1 VRVQGSGFRVQEKN
15 MGEQQRPVAVIT
27 GASSGIG
34 LDLAKLFAQGGHDL
48 VLVARNEEA
57 LRGVAAECERFGVK
71 AHVLAKDLSDPGA
84 AQEILDE
91 LAARGIVVEVLV
103 NNAGFGTHG
112 AFAETKLEEEVG
124 MIQVNIV
131 ALIQLTRLFLPGMI
145 ARRSGKIMNVAS
157 VAGFVPGPYMS
168 VYYATKA
175 FVLSH
180 SVALAQEV
188 KGSGVIVSALCP
200 GPTKTEFQK
209 RAKIAESKL
218 FKKPRSMTSM
228 EVAKAGYEGL
238 MKGKMIVVPGFSN
251 KVIRVASKVM
261 PRGVVARV
269 AGKMNR
275 DR

>member
-1 VRVQGSGFRVQEKN
+1 
-15 MGEQQRPVAVIT
+15 MGETSRPVALIT

-57 LRGVAAECERFGVK
+57 LRGVAAECEKSGVK
-71 AHVLAKDLSDPGA
+71 AHVLAKDLSNPNA
-84 AQEILDE
+84 AQETFDVLTG
-91 LAARGIVVEVLV
+91 RGIAVDVLV

-112 AFAETKLEEEVG
+112 MFVRTKLEDEVG
-124 MIQVNIV
+124 MIQVNIT
-131 ALIQLTRLFLPGMI
+131 ALIQLTRLFLPQMVS
-145 ARRSGKIMNVAS
+145 RKSGKIMNVAS
-157 VAGFVPGPYMS
+157 MAGFVPGPFMS

-188 KGSGVIVSALCP
+188 KKSGVIVSVLCP
-200 GPTKTEFQK
+200 GPTKTDFQK

-218 FKKPRSMTSM
+218 FKKPKSMTSM
-228 EVAKAGYEGL
+228 DVARAGYEGL
-238 MKGKMIVVPGFSN
+238 MKGKLIVVPGFSN
-251 KVIRVASKVM
+251 KVIRVASKLA
-261 PRGVVARV
+261 PRKMLARV